1 MLNNIEEL
9 WSESEEEPRWGTSK
23 LYGKMDAVWSI
34 SNLYETIVSE
44 SVLRRIVEHY
54 RALFVTDYSSNSLE
68 ISSKDI
74 LFTTKKQNN
83 WM

>member
-1 MLNNIEEL
+1 
-9 WSESEEEPRWGTSK
+9 
-23 LYGKMDAVWSI
+23 MDAVWSI
-34 SNLYETIVSE
+34 SNLYETMVSE